1 MNSPCHPSTTLF
13 LNENLDHV
21 FSQLKCV
28 AKVNLAFGFVL
39 KNFEAE
45 RVAAFVYTDTIRLWE
60 RSKLVCTE
68 NDVNNME
75 KNWRKRM
82 LLIIAQKKERTLREK
97 ITNLQ
102 LLQFLLRYS
111 KINPWVVKQTVISKL
126 LWKNHHKNFL
136 TFERNTRL
144 PYNDNI
150 CLFRA
155 LALHLHVND
164 KLEGETA
171 KTFNLFLAIT
181 EEGDTPK
188 FQSVQLINIPE
199 VEDTLHLNIFL

>member
-1 MNSPCHPSTTLF
+1 MSSFNIAF

-21 FSQLKCV
+21 FSQLKCA

-39 KNFEAE
+39 KNFEGV
-45 RVAAFVYTDTIRLWE
+45 RVAAFMYTEKIRLWE

-68 NDVNNME
+68 NDVNNRE
-75 KNWRKRM
+75 KVLKGKDV
-82 LLIIAQKKERTLREK
+82 ADHCTKERANTKGENYKL
-97 ITNLQ
+97 TNVTVFAS
-102 LLQFLLRYS
+102 LLED
-111 KINPWVVKQTVISKL
+111 KPMTCKTTVISKL

-136 TFERNTRL
+136 TFERNMRL
-144 PYNDNI
+144 PYNDNL

-171 KTFNLFLAIT
+171 KTFILFLAIK
-181 EEGDTPK
+181 EGGDTPK
-188 FQSVQLINIPE
+188 FQSVQLNNIQE